1 LKEPE
6 HLPKSLSILANVAI
20 PFIAYLSF
28 LQKCKKVFDFINGI
42 HYPALETK

>member
-6 HLPKSLSILANVAI
+6 YLPKSFSILANVAI
-20 PFIAYLSF
+20 LFFAYLSF
-28 LQKCKKVFDFINGI
+28 LQKCKKVLDFINGI